1 MNNQNAVELLTD
13 EVWENDHEEPLAI
26 DKTWTRILIWDTHRA
41 EDRYIRQDI
50 TTYALAHSSE
60 WGALDWQQFQDYLH
74 SEFPEDWGE
83 VTYEV
88 HEASELHIY
97 DGEDFGDGVADCDYR
112 YPIDVAWDDLHSA
125 ERAAEAYLR
134 RLNPEHLKP
143 II

>member
-13 EVWENDHEEPLAI
+13 EVWEDDHEEPLAI

-60 WGALDWQQFQDYLH
+60 WGELDWQQFQDYLS
-74 SEFPEDWGE
+74 SETPDDWGE
-83 VTYEV
+83 VVLEV
-88 HEASELHIY
+88 HEAGEVHIY
-97 DGEDFGDGVADCDYR
+97 DGEFDDGYADCDYR
-112 YPIDVAWDDLHSA
+112 YPLDMSYDELEDA
-125 ERAAEAYLR
+125 EKAAENYVR
-134 RLNPEHLKP
+134 KLNPEHLKP

>member
-13 EVWENDHEEPLAI
+13 EVWEDDHEEPLAI

-60 WGALDWQQFQDYLH
+60 WGELDWQQFQDYLH
-74 SEFPEDWGE
+74 SESPEDWGE
-83 VTYEV
+83 VKYEV
-88 HEASELHIY
+88 HEVSELHVY
-97 DGEDFGDGVADCDYR
+97 DGEEFDSGSSECEYA
-112 YPIDVAWDDLHSA
+112 YPFDTAYDELVDA
-125 ERAAEAYLR
+125 EKAAENYLR
-134 RLNPEHLKP
+134 KLNPEHLKP